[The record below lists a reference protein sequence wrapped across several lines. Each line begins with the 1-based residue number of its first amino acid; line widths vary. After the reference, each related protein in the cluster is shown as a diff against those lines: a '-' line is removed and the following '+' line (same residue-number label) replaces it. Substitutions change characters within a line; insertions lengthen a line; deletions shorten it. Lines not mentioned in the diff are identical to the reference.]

1 MRRTSQGVAS
11 VGSGWEKAAFLL
23 ISRMQEKMA
32 AEVEEEE
39 RKGQSQEHKYLVAS
53 SPPVQFKGTE
63 RRQLHCRHR

>member
-1 MRRTSQGVAS
+1 
-11 VGSGWEKAAFLL
+11 
-23 ISRMQEKMA
+23 MA
-32 AEVEEEE
+32 AEVEDEE